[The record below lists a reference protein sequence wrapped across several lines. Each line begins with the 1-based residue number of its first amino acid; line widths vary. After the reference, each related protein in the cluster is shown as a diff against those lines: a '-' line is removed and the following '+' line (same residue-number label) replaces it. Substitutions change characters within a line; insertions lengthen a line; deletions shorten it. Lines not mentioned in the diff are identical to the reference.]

1 EWNSDFL
8 LTYQRSFSED
18 WSVDLNFG
26 GSLKKERNNVI
37 SANTGDGLIVPNFF
51 ALSNTQKVE
60 ASENVGAPR
69 NVQSLYGF
77 ATVGFMD
84 EAINL
89 DLSGRN
95 DWSSTL
101 PKGNRSYFYP
111 SVGLSVILSDLMPSF
126 PDWITLA
133 KIRGSYA
140 EVGNGAA
147 PFNLQRTAT
156 LTAGGYNGFIT
167 LSSTIPNEDLVPE
180 RTKSLELG
188 ANVGL
193 FNNRLAL
200 DVSWY
205 KTNSV
210 NQLFSVALPV
220 GSGASQFFTNGGNV
234 QNKGIEAT
242 LRGTP
247 VETANF
253 SWDVTLNFSHNQSLV
268 KEIND
273 ERPSLEIASDFL
285 REFRIEQ
292 GEEWGNVYSR
302 GFERDKQGRVIVD
315 ENGIPKLTDGMS
327 VQVANYNP
335 DWLGG
340 ITSTLNYKNFNMS
353 FLVNIRKGGTVS
365 SLTNAILFADGQTKA
380 TLKGR
385 DGGLVF
391 GEDVFAGET
400 AVTESGET
408 NNIETDAETFWNA
421 IGGRN
426 TPAGEAFVSEATNV
440 RLQEVSVGY
449 TIPSS
454 TFSNLPIQRLNLSL
468 IARNLFFFYTAAD
481 NFDPSTFTST
491 SKGAP
496 GFESFNMPATR
507 SYGLNIQLDF

>member
-1 EWNSDFL
+1 PLRHIYRLPRNIRTSDVEKFEYTTNDGQNRQNFWNPGSNGGANPYWTMNRNLQDNTNERVLALASLTYNITDNIEFMARSALDRSNGKEEQRIYNDTYIDDPFGRYERSNNTGYEWNSDFL

-60 ASENVGAPR
+60 ASENIGAPR

-111 SVGLSVILSDLMPSF
+111 AVGLSVILSDLMPSF
-126 PDWITLA
+126 LDWITLA

-140 EVGNGAA
+140 EVGNDAA

-340 ITSTLNYKNFNMS
+340 ITSTLNYKNFN
-353 FLVNIRKGGTVS
+353 
-365 SLTNAILFADGQTKA
+365 
-380 TLKGR
+380 
-385 DGGLVF
+385 
-391 GEDVFAGET
+391 
-400 AVTESGET
+400 
-408 NNIETDAETFWNA
+408 
-421 IGGRN
+421 
-426 TPAGEAFVSEATNV
+426 
-440 RLQEVSVGY
+440 
-449 TIPSS
+449 
-454 TFSNLPIQRLNLSL
+454 
-468 IARNLFFFYTAAD
+468 
-481 NFDPSTFTST
+481 
-491 SKGAP
+491 
-496 GFESFNMPATR
+496 
-507 SYGLNIQLDF
+507 